1 MVSKT
6 GYRQIYG
13 ILRRYFLDKEAKYN
27 HLWVNCEYA
36 SITRNVHVFSIYV
49 YITKKMPKLRPNQ
62 MAAIYVS
69 SAIAVGGVWPQVA
82 GPILRFVNGRGTLH
96 RSQLTNGNLLS
107 SRSYLHTALNSY
119 SWQRPYDNR
128 NGEKNES
135 WDKAVEASWGETEC
149 EMKWWC

>member
-69 SAIAVGGVWPQVA
+69 SAIAVGGV
-82 GPILRFVNGRGTLH
+82 
-96 RSQLTNGNLLS
+96 
-107 SRSYLHTALNSY
+107 
-119 SWQRPYDNR
+119 
-128 NGEKNES
+128 
-135 WDKAVEASWGETEC
+135 
-149 EMKWWC
+149 